1 MTILSIIFGVLM
13 IICGFSFMFTP
24 LITFMDAGW
33 FIVILVAVYGLIGL
47 IKGIS
52 EKIYGVRFVFSVLSV
67 IFGIAVIF
75 FPRLMLLADG
85 VLIYMV
91 AVWFVMQGFVS
102 VERDKTPRLRI
113 MDFTAYF
120 RYSRNPSRLLFLFPS
135 RAGCGLDRIPHR
147 LLFRGDRI
155 YNAVLFIGEKINRLS
170 RKNI

>member
-1 MTILSIIFGVLM
+1 MTILSIVFGVLM

-52 EKIYGVRFVFSVLSV
+52 EKTYGVRFVFSDLYGCGLVCNAGLCLRV
-67 IFGIAVIF
+67 H
-75 FPRLMLLADG
+75 RC
-85 VLIYMV
+85 
-91 AVWFVMQGFVS
+91 
-102 VERDKTPRLRI
+102 ERDKTPRLRI